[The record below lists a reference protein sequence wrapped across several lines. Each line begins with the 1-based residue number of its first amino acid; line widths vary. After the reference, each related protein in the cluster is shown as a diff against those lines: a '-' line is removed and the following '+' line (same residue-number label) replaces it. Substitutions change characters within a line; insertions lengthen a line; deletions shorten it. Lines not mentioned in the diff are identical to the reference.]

1 MSPSN
6 EYSGLISF
14 RRDWFD
20 LLAVQGTLKSLL
32 QHHNVKTSIVWCSAF
47 FMVQLFRFI
56 MTFHPKWAQNPG
68 RGAGGRQA
76 EEEPEVRMGGGRGWS
91 GQQPPGDWLS
101 AMPKPPSHQPSA
113 ITFLFSWLP
122 LSGPGRASFPGI
134 VGCSFLSLDLQ
145 DTTRCGPGTPMMF
158 PRGPESMAPPRV
170 RGTGSQHC
178 QFWTRP
184 CVHTA

>member
-1 MSPSN
+1 
-6 EYSGLISF
+6 
-14 RRDWFD
+14 
-20 LLAVQGTLKSLL
+20 
-32 QHHNVKTSIVWCSAF
+32 
-47 FMVQLFRFI
+47 
-56 MTFHPKWAQNPG
+56 
-68 RGAGGRQA
+68 
-76 EEEPEVRMGGGRGWS
+76 MGGGRGWR

-101 AMPKPPSHQPSA
+101 AVPKPPSHQPSA

-122 LSGPGRASFPGI
+122 LLGPGRASFPGI

-145 DTTRCGPGTPMMF
+145 DTTRCGPGTPMMC
-158 PRGPESMAPPRV
+158 PHGPESMAPPRV